1 MEVEF
6 TARQVRI
13 TRDLRTLAEEGMERI
28 GLILGKNAC
37 ASIVFSAQKRL
48 QIVEV
53 TIQARLHTIVAEGK
67 AESLESALRLAI
79 EHAESQVRR
88 RRDRRMAIKRKPQQ
102 EKALAEPSPARHKTR
117 AVQPLKDVSD
127 DVSEENP
134 VRADRKARAA
144 IAVHSFPARKQV
156 VEPRIVTSGEAF
168 ALKPMTMEEAVKDA
182 EFRDR
187 DLLIFHNPD
196 GELFVLH
203 RRRDGQLELVEIP

>member
-1 MEVEF
+1 MEVEY
-6 TARQVRI
+6 TARKVRI
-13 TRDLRTLAEEGMERI
+13 SRDLRTLAEEGMERI
-28 GLILGKNAC
+28 ALILGKSAC

-67 AESLESALRLAI
+67 AESLQSALRQAI
-79 EHAESQVRR
+79 AHAESQARR
-88 RRDRRMAIKRKPQQ
+88 HRDRRMAIKRKPQQ
-102 EKALAEPSPARHKTR
+102 EKALAKPS
-117 AVQPLKDVSD
+117 AVLPKGRTAQPVED
-127 DVSEENP
+127 DTEENP
-134 VRADRKARAA
+134 VRAGKKLRAA
-144 IAVHSFPARKQV
+144 IAVHSFPARKAV
-156 VEPRIVTSGEAF
+156 VEPRIVTSGDAF

-187 DLLIFHNPD
+187 DLLIFHNPA

>member
-28 GLILGKNAC
+28 ALILGKSAR

-67 AESLESALRLAI
+67 AESLQSALRQAI

-88 RRDRRMAIKRKPQQ
+88 HRDRRMAIKRKPQQ
-102 EKALAEPSPARHKTR
+102 EKELAAPPAALHTTR
-117 AVQPLKDVSD
+117 AVLPLEDI
-127 DVSEENP
+127 SEQEP
-134 VRADRKARAA
+134 VRADRKARAV
-144 IAVHSFPARKQV
+144 IAVHSVPARKAV
-156 VEPRIVTSGEAF
+156 VEPRIVTSGESF
-168 ALKPMTMEEAVKDA
+168 ALKPMTMEEAVKEA
-182 EFRDR
+182 ELRDR
-187 DLLIFHNPD
+187 DLLIFHNPA

-203 RRRDGQLELVEIP
+203 RCRDGQLELVEIP

>member
-28 GLILGKNAC
+28 ALILGKNAR

-53 TIQARLHTIVAEGK
+53 TIQARLRTIVAEGK
-67 AESLESALRLAI
+67 AESLESALRQAI
-79 EHAESQVRR
+79 AHAESQVRR
-88 RRDRRMAIKRKPQQ
+88 HRDRRMAIKRKPQQ
-102 EKALAEPSPARHKTR
+102 EKALAEPSPARPKTR
-117 AVQPLKDVSD
+117 AVQPLE
-127 DVSEENP
+127 DVSEEKP
-134 VRADRKARAA
+134 VRTDRKARAA
-144 IAVHSFPARKQV
+144 IAVHSFPARKAV

>member
-6 TARQVRI
+6 TARQVKI
-13 TRDLRTLAEEGMERI
+13 TRELRTLAEEGMERI
-28 GLILGKNAC
+28 ALILGKNAR

-53 TIQARLHTIVAEGK
+53 TIQARLHTIVSEGK

-117 AVQPLKDVSD
+117 AGQPLE
-127 DVSEENP
+127 DVSEEKP
-134 VRADRKARAA
+134 TRADRKARAA
-144 IAVHSFPARKQV
+144 IAVHSFPARKAV

>member
-6 TARQVRI
+6 TARQVKI

-28 GLILGKNAC
+28 ALILGKNAR

-67 AESLESALRLAI
+67 AESLESALRQAI

-117 AVQPLKDVSD
+117 AVQPWRTSLRR
-127 DVSEENP
+127 NP
-134 VRADRKARAA
+134 SAPKEK
-144 IAVHSFPARKQV
+144 PAR
-156 VEPRIVTSGEAF
+156 PSPCTPFRPARRSLSRASSP
-168 ALKPMTMEEAVKDA
+168 AAKP
-182 EFRDR
+182 
-187 DLLIFHNPD
+187 LPSS
-196 GELFVLH
+196 
-203 RRRDGQLELVEIP
+203 P

>member
-28 GLILGKNAC
+28 ALILGKNAR

-67 AESLESALRLAI
+67 AESLESALRQAI
-79 EHAESQVRR
+79 AHVESQERR
-88 RRDRRMAIKRKPQQ
+88 HRDRKMAIKRKPQQ
-102 EKALAEPSPARHKTR
+102 EKELAAPSPARPKTR
-117 AVQPLKDVSD
+117 AVQPVA
-127 DVSEENP
+127 DVSEEKP

-144 IAVHSFPARKQV
+144 IAVHSFPARKAV
-156 VEPRIVTSGEAF
+156 VEPRIVTSGESF